1 MHVISTFEH
10 SAYLELAINKLQE
23 NGIDKENIV
32 AIPLENIME
41 PAKIFDTIHR
51 ADGISLLDV
60 SAVMGTIFS
69 VLGAS
74 IGFVLKWG
82 PIIWGLIG
90 LALGAILGF
99 IIDFCIGKNRKKKT
113 TNLNSEVVLIVLCK
127 EIQFQMVKNILKEY
141 MSLGIGQLKI

>member
-99 IIDFCIGKNRKKKT
+99 IIDFYIGKNRKKKT
-113 TNLNSEVVLIVLCK
+113 TNLNSEVVLIVWCQ

-141 MSLGIGQLKI
+141 MPLGIGQLKI

>member
-1 MHVISTFEH
+1 
-10 SAYLELAINKLQE
+10 LQE

-60 SAVMGTIFS
+60 AAVMGTIFS

-99 IIDFCIGKNRKKKT
+99 IIDFYVGKNRKKKT
-113 TNLNSEVVLIVLCK
+113 INLNSEVVLIVWCQ

-141 MSLGIGQLKI
+141 MPLGIGQLKI